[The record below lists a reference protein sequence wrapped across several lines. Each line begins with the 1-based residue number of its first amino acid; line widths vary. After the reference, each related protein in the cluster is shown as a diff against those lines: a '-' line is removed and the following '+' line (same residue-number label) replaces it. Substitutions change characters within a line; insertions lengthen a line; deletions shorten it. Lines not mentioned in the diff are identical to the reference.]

1 MRLGVLALSV
11 VLFGASIAGGEE
23 AKPAGPSA
31 ETWLTIRALSAET
44 QALEERFG
52 RLSLELNATRQGFI
66 ERRGQ
71 WDAAVT
77 DLAKTMAKDATK
89 CVPDPATR
97 TWVPRRSDIT
107 TCDVTKAP

>member
-44 QALEERFG
+44 Q
-52 RLSLELNATRQGFI
+52 ATRQGFI

-107 TCDVTKAP
+107 TCDVTKAQ